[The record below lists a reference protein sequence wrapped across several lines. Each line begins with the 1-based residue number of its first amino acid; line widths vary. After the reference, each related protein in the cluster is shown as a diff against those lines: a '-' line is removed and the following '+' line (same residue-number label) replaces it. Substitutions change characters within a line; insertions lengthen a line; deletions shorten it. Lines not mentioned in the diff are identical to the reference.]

1 MEKNILRCYVSYS
14 YDDLDRDSL
23 DELLKELEKIA
34 GKNLEVIYDF
44 TKKGVGWDINRFMEL
59 INTVEVV
66 LIILTPS
73 YKEKVINR
81 KDSGV
86 YKEYKYIYQRYSEL
100 LEKKLEFE
108 SYSEFSIIPI
118 LFSGTKETSIPEDI
132 KHLDYKEFVG
142 FRAFRNK
149 DGKLI
154 IPESCISKYKKEL
167 NDVVTELKTVKT
179 FKSKDFEKTKD
190 KLFDELFL
198 DLREELKGGIKYL
211 DLNEIKKRRDIFVKT
226 NVYRKIEAQ
235 SGYFIIGRKGSGKS
249 TIITFVENKNI
260 NRYES
265 IISIE
270 ANKFNLESLFA
281 YMTGGSLTSDL
292 NNIFKKT
299 TVFSNIWELY
309 FRLCTMI
316 LFISLKEKDDLN
328 KFQLERIG
336 SIENFFKINFIKD
349 GLEKDSYDKIFE
361 VLLPVIFDYCL
372 GKNNEFL
379 EDCIKN
385 ARNETSLLF
394 SDIHRKATFDNFFK
408 FVVGGKVANDFEEII
423 SHSRRKI
430 LITLDGFD
438 TAFYDY
444 RSTSTSKYDDKN
456 LSDERT
462 KLEIEWL
469 RSLIHLIIKIKRDK
483 RKVCNFYKLLDFCI
497 TIPKDRF
504 SEIESLDRDIDAYYQ
519 RYYEINWS
527 GIELAI
533 LLRKRLEVYSGK
545 KTIKELSPERRLDI
559 SIKESFPNIPKVVEV
574 IFNSKKYSIPIFLY
588 VLRYTFWRPRDI
600 LLYFANIFALA
611 KNFQERNYNINS
623 FAIERA
629 INRASYEVINSQFIK
644 EFKFSFTNIEE
655 IISIFRNS
663 KQILSYKELNNLISK
678 CVFKYAYGSQNI
690 EDFKQ
695 KLKILYEIGFLGIEI
710 NEELKDKLDIISDYA
725 FYFNELMF
733 PLLHIINNQKSL
745 EKCKFVI
752 HPIFVKYLSLDSCND
767 KLILHFTWEYLYQ
780 MEAFLFSN
788 TL

>member
-1 MEKNILRCYVSYS
+1 MIKNMLRCYVSYS

-23 DELLKELEKIA
+23 DALLNELKKFA
-34 GKNLEVIYDF
+34 GKNLELIYDF
-44 TKKGVGWDINRFMEL
+44 DKKGVGWDINKFMEL
-59 INTVEVV
+59 LNTVEVV

-73 YKEKVINR
+73 YKEKIINR
-81 KDSGV
+81 KDCGV
-86 YKEYKYIYQRYSEL
+86 YKEYKCIYRRYSEI
-100 LEKKLEFE
+100 LEKKLKFE

-118 LFSGTKETSIPEDI
+118 LFSGTKKNSIPEDI
-132 KHLDYKEFVG
+132 INLSFKDFVG

-149 DGKLI
+149 GEKLI
-154 IPESCISKYKKEL
+154 IPESCKTKYKKDL
-167 NDVVTELKTVKT
+167 NDIVTEFKIAKT
-179 FKSKDFEKTKD
+179 FKSKEYKKTKD

-198 DLREELKGGIKYL
+198 DLREELKVGINYL
-211 DLNEIKKRRDIFVKT
+211 NFNEIKKRSDIFVKT
-226 NVYRKIEAQ
+226 NVYRKIETQ

-249 TIITFVENKNI
+249 AIITFVENKI
-260 NRYES
+260 KNRYKG

-281 YMTGGSLTSDL
+281 YTTVGSLKSDI
-292 NNIFKKT
+292 NNIFKKAI
-299 TVFSNIWELY
+299 VFSNIWELY

-316 LFISLKEKDDLN
+316 LFVSLKDKDDLE

-336 SIENFFKINFIKD
+336 SIDNFIKINFLKD
-349 GLEKDSYDKIFE
+349 GLESYSYNRIFE

-379 EDCIKN
+379 EGCINN
-385 ARNETSLLF
+385 ARNEIGLF
-394 SDIHRKATFDNFFK
+394 LSDIHRKATFDNFFK
-408 FVVGGKVANDFEEII
+408 FSVGEKIANDFEEII

-444 RSTSTSKYDDKN
+444 RFISISKFSDKN

-469 RSLIHLIIKIKRDK
+469 RSLLQLIMKIKRDR
-483 RKVCNFYKLLDFCI
+483 RKECNFYKLLDFCI

-504 SEIESLDRDIDAYYQ
+504 SEIERLDRDIDAYYQ

-545 KTIKELSPERRLDI
+545 KTVKELNPEKRLDI
-559 SIKESFPNIPKVVEV
+559 TLQESFPNIPKAVEV
-574 IFNSKKYSIPIFLY
+574 ILNSKKYSIPIFLY
-588 VLRYTFWRPRDI
+588 VLRFTFWRPRDI
-600 LLYFANIFALA
+600 LLHFANIFALA
-611 KNFQERNYNINS
+611 KNFQDKKYNVDTLT
-623 FAIERA
+623 IERA
-629 INRASYEVINSQFIK
+629 INKASYEVIESQFIK
-644 EFKFSFTNIEE
+644 EFEFSLTNIKE

-663 KQILSYKELNNLISK
+663 KQILSYKELNNLMSK
-678 CVFKYAYGSQNI
+678 CVFKYAYGSRNI
-690 EDFKQ
+690 EDFKH

-710 NEELKDKLDIISDYA
+710 NEEMKDKLEIVSDYA
-725 FYFNELMF
+725 FYFNELIS
-733 PLLHIINNQKSL
+733 PLLHIISNQDLL
-745 EKCKFVI
+745 ENCKFVI
-752 HPIFVKYLSLDSCND
+752 HPVFVKYLNLDSYKD
-767 KLILHFTWEYLYQ
+767 KLILHFTWEYLHQ

-788 TL
+788 IL

>member
-1 MEKNILRCYVSYS
+1 MLRCYVSYS

-23 DELLKELEKIA
+23 DALLKELKKIV
-34 GKNLEVIYDF
+34 GKNLELIYDF
-44 TKKGVGWDINRFMEL
+44 DKKGVGWDINRFMEL
-59 INTVEVV
+59 LNTVEVV

-81 KDSGV
+81 KDCGV
-86 YKEYKYIYQRYSEL
+86 YKEYKCIYRRYSEL
-100 LEKKLEFE
+100 SEKKLNFE
-108 SYSEFSIIPI
+108 SYSEFSIIPV
-118 LFSGTKETSIPEDI
+118 LFSGTKKNSIPEDI
-132 KHLDYKEFVG
+132 INLSFKDFVG

-149 DGKLI
+149 GEKLI
-154 IPESCISKYKKEL
+154 IPESCKTKYKKDL
-167 NDVVTELKTVKT
+167 NDIVTELKIAKT
-179 FKSKDFEKTKD
+179 FKSKEYKKTKD

-198 DLREELKGGIKYL
+198 DLREELKAGINYL
-211 DLNEIKKRRDIFVKT
+211 NFNEIKKRSDIFVKT

-249 TIITFVENKNI
+249 TIITFVENKKNS
-260 NRYES
+260 RYKG

-281 YMTGGSLTSDL
+281 YTTVGSLKSDI

-316 LFISLKEKDDLN
+316 LFVSLKEKDDLN

-336 SIENFFKINFIKD
+336 SIENFIKINFIKD
-349 GLEKDSYDKIFE
+349 GLENYSYDGIFE

-379 EDCIKN
+379 EGCIN
-385 ARNETSLLF
+385 SARNEISLLF

-408 FVVGGKVANDFEEII
+408 FSVGEKIANDFEEIV

-444 RSTSTSKYDDKN
+444 RFTSISKFNDKN
-456 LSDERT
+456 MSDERT

-469 RSLIHLIIKIKRDK
+469 RSLIQFIMKIKKDI
-483 RKVCNFYKLLDFCI
+483 RKECNFYKLLDFCI

-504 SEIESLDRDIDAYYQ
+504 SEIENLDRDIDAYYQ

-545 KTIKELSPERRLDI
+545 KTVKELNPEKRLDI
-559 SIKESFPNIPKVVEV
+559 IMQESFPNIPKEVEV
-574 IFNSKKYSIPIFLY
+574 IFDSKKYSIPIFLY
-588 VLRYTFWRPRDI
+588 VLRYTFLEAKGYI
-600 LLYFANIFALA
+600 IALC
-611 KNFQERNYNINS
+611 KYICIS
-623 FAIERA
+623 
-629 INRASYEVINSQFIK
+629 K
-644 EFKFSFTNIEE
+644 KFS
-655 IISIFRNS
+655 R
-663 KQILSYKELNNLISK
+663 K
-678 CVFKYAYGSQNI
+678 
-690 EDFKQ
+690 
-695 KLKILYEIGFLGIEI
+695 KL
-710 NEELKDKLDIISDYA
+710 
-725 FYFNELMF
+725 
-733 PLLHIINNQKSL
+733 Q
-745 EKCKFVI
+745 C
-752 HPIFVKYLSLDSCND
+752 
-767 KLILHFTWEYLYQ
+767 
-780 MEAFLFSN
+780 
-788 TL
+788 